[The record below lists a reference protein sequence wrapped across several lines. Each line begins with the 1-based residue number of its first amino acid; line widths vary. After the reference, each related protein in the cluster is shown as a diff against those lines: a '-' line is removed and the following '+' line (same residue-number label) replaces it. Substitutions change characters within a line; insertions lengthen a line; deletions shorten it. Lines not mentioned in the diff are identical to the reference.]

1 MYTVYTQ
8 DYLLNECIT
17 VDRNGRNF
25 DLSSLL
31 IDEIDMKTASIEPL
45 IKIGLIDEKD
55 LKDLTQTN
63 QIKIIDKVTNKV
75 ISSY

>member
-1 MYTVYTQ
+1 MNTIYTQ
-8 DYLLNECIT
+8 EYLLNECIT
-17 VDRNGRNF
+17 VDRNGKNF

>member
-8 DYLLNECIT
+8 EYLLKECIT
-17 VDRNGRNF
+17 VDRNGKNF

>member
-8 DYLLNECIT
+8 EYLLNECIT
-17 VDRNGRNF
+17 VDRNGKNF

>member
-1 MYTVYTQ
+1 MQTIYTQ
-8 DYLLNECIT
+8 EYLLNECIT
-17 VDRNGRNF
+17 VDRNGNNF

-31 IDEIDMKTASIEPL
+31 IDELDMKITSIEPL
-45 IKIGLIDEKD
+45 IKIGLIDEKS